1 MNNFSDCQQLQP
13 GRTRHPSRQEPAGGC
28 PCGLPVAPSHGSQP
42 FRVNMQLCLLVEN
55 IKKQQNPSFC
65 RDTACLAALI
75 EELDR
80 RGIRTK
86 ATGLADGRVRG
97 HIRFGAGPLAHLL
110 KNRFYIGEIVY
121 RGEVYRHPRQFAAD
135 GLAEPKTS

>member
-1 MNNFSDCQQLQP
+1 MAC
-13 GRTRHPSRQEPAGGC
+13 SRSMHGM
-28 PCGLPVAPSHGSQP
+28 APTWL
-42 FRVNMQLCLLVEN
+42 M
-55 IKKQQNPSFC
+55 
-65 RDTACLAALI
+65 

-86 ATGLADGRVRG
+86 GSRRADGRVRG

-121 RGEVYRHPRQFAAD
+121 RGEVHRGEHEPILDRGLFEAVQAKLAANAVARR
-135 GLAEPKTS
+135 GRA

>member
-1 MNNFSDCQQLQP
+1 M
-13 GRTRHPSRQEPAGGC
+13 
-28 PCGLPVAPSHGSQP
+28 
-42 FRVNMQLCLLVEN
+42 
-55 IKKQQNPSFC
+55 
-65 RDTACLAALI
+65 

-86 ATGLADGRVRG
+86 GSRLADGRVRG

-121 RGEVYRHPRQFAAD
+121 RRPSRNLYRPDDVDRTRQASRTD
-135 GLAEPKTS
+135 PSSL

>member
-1 MNNFSDCQQLQP
+1 V
-13 GRTRHPSRQEPAGGC
+13 G
-28 PCGLPVAPSHGSQP
+28 
-42 FRVNMQLCLLVEN
+42 
-55 IKKQQNPSFC
+55 
-65 RDTACLAALI
+65 ALI

-86 ATGLADGRVRG
+86 ASGRADGRVRG

-121 RGEVYRHPRQFAAD
+121 RGEVHRGEHEPILDCGLFEAVQSANAVARQLRLKGAPAILTGRIFASA
-135 GLAEPKTS
+135 ACEAAFRF